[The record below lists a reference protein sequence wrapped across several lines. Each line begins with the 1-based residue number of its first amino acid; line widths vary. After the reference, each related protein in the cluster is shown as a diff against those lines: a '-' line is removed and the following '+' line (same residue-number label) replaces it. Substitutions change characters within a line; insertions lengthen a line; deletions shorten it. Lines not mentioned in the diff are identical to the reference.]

1 LQRSI
6 LAKRAWLVLFIVI
19 TAFYLWGLGSLPL
32 VGPDEPRYAQV
43 AREMLMRRDFITPT
57 LGGLPWFEKPPLLYW
72 MMMLAYR
79 VLGVSEYAARIGS
92 ALCGLATAVFIY
104 WMGRAISDLAQ
115 ERDLD
120 VAPNIGRWSALA
132 WLSSLGAIGFS
143 RGATFDIVLTMTIS
157 GALACFFV
165 SEAKARRGRDSFAS
179 VNWLLAAF
187 YLFAGLSLLAKGL
200 IGFVIIFGVVGSYF
214 ILRREWPRR
223 PLLLSLAWGVP
234 ASVLLASIWYGPMIA
249 RHGWTFIDQFIIQHH
264 FARFVS
270 NKFHHP
276 EPFYFYLPV
285 LIVLA
290 LPWTILL
297 GAGLISSRRWD
308 WRGESAL
315 DRARVFAF
323 AWLLLPLVFFSFSG
337 SKLGGYILPALPG
350 VALLVGERI
359 ACFISSQRGEKVL
372 RLTGILLIVM
382 VAAAIWYTHRHSD
395 LKLLTTVLVALPLI
409 VTGMLAVA
417 RTQLRRHL
425 FVAIVIAV
433 LLTAAI
439 GVRLGGAA
447 VARTDSVRDLIQAA
461 TARGYSNLRVVQLHD
476 IERGAEF
483 YAAGRIEYGSDGEPI
498 KFEGVAQVL
507 DAARRNGGAV
517 LCLIPIEYSA
527 QLINYQ
533 PANAE
538 LIFDNGRLA
547 LVVVRAK

>member
-1 LQRSI
+1 
-6 LAKRAWLVLFIVI
+6 
-19 TAFYLWGLGSLPL
+19 
-32 VGPDEPRYAQV
+32 
-43 AREMLMRRDFITPT
+43 
-57 LGGLPWFEKPPLLYW
+57 
-72 MMMLAYR
+72 
-79 VLGVSEYAARIGS
+79 
-92 ALCGLATAVFIY
+92 
-104 WMGRAISDLAQ
+104 
-115 ERDLD
+115 LD
-120 VAPNIGRWSALA
+120 
-132 WLSSLGAIGFS
+132 
-143 RGATFDIVLTMTIS
+143 
-157 GALACFFV
+157 
-165 SEAKARRGRDSFAS
+165 
-179 VNWLLAAF
+179 WLLAAF

-223 PLLLSLAWGVP
+223 ALLLSLIWGVP

-290 LPWTILL
+290 LPWTVLL
-297 GAGLISSRRWD
+297 GAGLISARRWN

-315 DRARVFAF
+315 DRVRVFAF

-359 ACFISSQRGEKVL
+359 ACFISSRRGEKVL
-372 RLTGILLIVM
+372 RLTGTLLIVM

-409 VTGMLAVA
+409 ITGMVAVA
-417 RTQLRRHL
+417 RPQSRRHL

-439 GVRLGGAA
+439 VLQLGGAA
-447 VARTDSVRDLIQAA
+447 VARTDSVRDLLQVA
-461 TARGYSNLRVVQLHD
+461 TARGYANLRVVQLHD

-483 YAAGRIEYGSDGEPI
+483 YAAGRIEYGSDGEPV

-517 LCLIPIEYSA
+517 LCLIPIEYAA

-538 LIFDNGRLA
+538 RISDNGRLA
-547 LVVVRAK
+547 LIVVRAK